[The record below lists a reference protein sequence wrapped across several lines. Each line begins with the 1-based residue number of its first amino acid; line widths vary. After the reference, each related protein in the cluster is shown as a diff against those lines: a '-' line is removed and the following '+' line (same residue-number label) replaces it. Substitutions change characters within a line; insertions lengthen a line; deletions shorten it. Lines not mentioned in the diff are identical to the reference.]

1 MPAPWWDPASWFTPE
16 LTSNAAAL
24 GSAVATGPSQLAAS
38 WLTSTAGDM
47 ASGLEGAMVAILGDL
62 WGVIAGPLEVLI
74 GVVIIIIVLA
84 WALKNQIIQLGGLA
98 LKAAA

>member
-1 MPAPWWDPASWFTPE
+1 MSTPWWDVNSWFGPD
-16 LTSNAAAL
+16 LTNNAAEVGA
-24 GSAVATGPSQLAAS
+24 AVATGPAQLAAS

-62 WGVIAGPLEVLI
+62 WGVIAGPLEVLV
-74 GVVIIIIVLA
+74 GVVIIIIVLG